1 MPFVQLI
8 RLDTNCSKKSQNL
21 IEQNKATL
29 LILIKMFNSKINYLV
44 IERRIILIG
53 SNNACHNNIGNEVF
67 ARSTNRSPLLL
78 VQLRINR

>member
-21 IEQNKATL
+21 IENKATL